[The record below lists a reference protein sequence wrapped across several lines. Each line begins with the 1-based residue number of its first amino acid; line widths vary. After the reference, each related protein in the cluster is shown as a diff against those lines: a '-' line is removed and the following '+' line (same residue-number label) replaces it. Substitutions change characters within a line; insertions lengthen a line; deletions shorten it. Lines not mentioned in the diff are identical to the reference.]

1 MRNLVLIQNL
11 YVNVYSNFVHNYQK
25 WGRIQ
30 ISFNCEWV
38 KKLWSIYTME
48 QYSAIQV
55 VESSIHMTN
64 HKYIKLSERT
74 QTQNTTYSVIPF
86 MEQSGK
92 GKMVRMENRSV
103 FAGGGD
109 IGKVDYQGAA
119 QGQVMDLLCILIV
132 LGVAQLY
139 AFVKLLELCTK
150 KGEFYRRQIYLK
162 KKCKPSKASPLSS
175 SFRTRAIFVFAHRLG
190 LILRHNRDSVSK
202 Q

>member
-1 MRNLVLIQNL
+1 
-11 YVNVYSNFVHNYQK
+11 
-25 WGRIQ
+25 
-30 ISFNCEWV
+30 
-38 KKLWSIYTME
+38 
-48 QYSAIQV
+48 
-55 VESSIHMTN
+55 
-64 HKYIKLSERT
+64 
-74 QTQNTTYSVIPF
+74 

-162 KKCKPSKASPLSS
+162 KKNVNPAKHPLCP
-175 SFRTRAIFVFAHRLG
+175 APLG
-190 LILRHNRDSVSK
+190 PGQSLFLLID
-202 Q
+202 